1 MKKCAYYYKGGVSI
15 ARKYCE
21 QVVFFSKRNARM
33 ALGDQLVS
41 FNEAICQKQGTDHK
55 CQVHQD
61 Q

>member
-1 MKKCAYYYKGGVSI
+1 MHIITKGEFLLLESTVS
-15 ARKYCE
+15 RLF
-21 QVVFFSKRNARM
+21 FFSKRNARM